1 MTYIVTVDAGLPEG
15 VPELGP
21 LQRVG
26 AVALLEDGF
35 GSVDTARAPA
45 DLRVDLVDSVVA
57 VHPRGALLKVVVDA
71 PALEAAERA
80 VRFLV
85 EGLLERSELLADWPI
100 ERCEVVLH
108 SKAALESLEAAGGP
122 DAPPADPAARKARHS
137 EPPRGT
143 GAGIGHDAD
152 AEAQGA
158 RRQMLGLAD
167 ALRSFPPATFG
178 VRAEDDARLAAGALV
193 WATGVLVDHLF
204 EDVQT
209 LSEEDTTVAECDSP
223 LWHLEAL
230 PARYALQYD
239 SLFAR
244 RFLVTVIALTTRFT
258 DGTFRRLSC
267 VAEELALKL
276 LLDEARVTL
285 ETFGLLGDG
294 VSIALETFA
303 DTVHEDMD
311 HTWLYDASLDGIDE
325 SPVGNALGVRPLR
338 FKEWFT
344 PLDKGR
350 HVHPYATDDQPDP

>member
-1 MTYIVTVDAGLPEG
+1 MTYIVTVDVGLPGG

-35 GSVDTARAPA
+35 RAVDTARAPA

-108 SKAALESLEAAGGP
+108 SKAALESLEAAEGP

-137 EPPRGT
+137 EPLARA
-143 GAGIGHDAD
+143 GAGIGYDED

-158 RRQMLGLAD
+158 RRRMLALAD
-167 ALRSFPPATFG
+167 DLRAFPPEAFG
-178 VRAEDDARLAAGALV
+178 GRAEEDARLAAGALV
-193 WATGVLVDHLF
+193 WATGVLIDQLF

-209 LSEEDTTVAECDSP
+209 LAEEDTTVAECDSP

-258 DGTFRRLSC
+258 DGTFTRLSC

-276 LLDEARVTL
+276 LLAEVHVTL
-285 ETFGLLGDG
+285 ETFGLLTAD
-294 VSIALETFA
+294 VSAALATFA
-303 DTVHEDMD
+303 DTVYEDM
-311 HTWLYDASLDGIDE
+311 HHEWLYDDSTDGIDE
-325 SPVGNALGVRPLR
+325 SPVGDALGVSPMR
-338 FKEWFT
+338 FAEWFT
-344 PLDKGR
+344 PFDKTR
-350 HVHPYATDDQPDP
+350 HVHPYATGDRDAD

>member
-1 MTYIVTVDAGLPEG
+1 
-15 VPELGP
+15 
-21 LQRVG
+21 
-26 AVALLEDGF
+26 
-35 GSVDTARAPA
+35 
-45 DLRVDLVDSVVA
+45 
-57 VHPRGALLKVVVDA
+57 
-71 PALEAAERA
+71 
-80 VRFLV
+80 
-85 EGLLERSELLADWPI
+85 
-100 ERCEVVLH
+100 
-108 SKAALESLEAAGGP
+108 
-122 DAPPADPAARKARHS
+122 
-137 EPPRGT
+137 
-143 GAGIGHDAD
+143 
-152 AEAQGA
+152 
-158 RRQMLGLAD
+158 MLGLAD

-209 LSEEDTTVAECDSP
+209 LAEEDTTVAECDSP

-285 ETFGLLGDG
+285 ETFGLLGDD
-294 VSIALETFA
+294 VSTALETFA

-311 HTWLYDASLDGIDE
+311 HTWLYDDSLDGIDE

-344 PLDKGR
+344 PSTRADTCIRTRRTTNWTREAPGTPVLAPCATGFASMT
-350 HVHPYATDDQPDP
+350 PIYAVDEAQRRPAKRSFSGTAAPVVSWTRRKVSTPINSPNLSLPIRRKKMFSP